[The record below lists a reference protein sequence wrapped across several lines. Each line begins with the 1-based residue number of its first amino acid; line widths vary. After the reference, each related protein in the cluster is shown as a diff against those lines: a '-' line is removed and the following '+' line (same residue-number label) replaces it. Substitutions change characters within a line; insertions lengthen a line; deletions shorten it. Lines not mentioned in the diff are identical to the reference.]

1 MSHVTRLA
9 ALVSTALLLPAQS
22 FEVASVKSIPSDSP
36 SREPQIDRQTFVLSG
51 TLYDFITA
59 AYGFRPCARKG
70 AAGVGCKFSCAG
82 TRVFSRVLNK
92 NSTELPASQSLP
104 RKAGRAGVLHRC
116 ASTSPEQS
124 AAFVA

>member
-70 AAGVGCKFSCAG
+70 AAGVGCALISGEPSWSQKDRFEIQAK
-82 TRVFSRVLNK
+82 LPD
-92 NSTELPASQSLP
+92 NSPA
-104 RKAGRAGVLHRC
+104 
-116 ASTSPEQS
+116 
-124 AAFVA
+124 VARNQFADGE